1 MYVHACGSQ
10 VLEDANTEDLLFFTH
25 THSHTH
31 THMTTSGEYKTH
43 THSHTHGSQVLANAN
58 AAGSADF
65 CAFID
70 ANEAANWLP
79 FFPQHSS

>member
-43 THSHTHGSQVLANAN
+43 THTLTHT
-58 AAGSADF
+58 AAK
-65 CAFID
+65 CWRMQMQQ
-70 ANEAANWLP
+70 AAQTFAP
-79 FFPQHSS
+79 S